1 MNKTKLNSIN
11 KKLNSI
17 KQTNKSLMNNQRNI
31 KYPIGNALYI
41 IKKKIKTK
49 KYYKIGYTKDL
60 NKRLK
65 VYNTSLPNK
74 ILYDYFILVKDND
87 IDKCIKDIMKNEE
100 FIKNKEY
107 YMSNLNDIIEFI
119 KKCDNKLKK
128 MSCGYCMKTYS
139 FNNIKEHICKW
150 K

>member
-1 MNKTKLNSIN
+1 ML
-11 KKLNSI
+11 L
-17 KQTNKSLMNNQRNI
+17 L
-31 KYPIGNALYI
+31 
-41 IKKKIKTK
+41 
-49 KYYKIGYTKDL
+49 
-60 NKRLK
+60 
-65 VYNTSLPNK
+65 TSLPNK

-107 YMSNLNDIIEFI
+107 YMSNLNDIIKFI
-119 KKCDNKLKK
+119 NKCDNKLKK

-139 FNNIKEHICKW
+139 FTSIKEHKCKW